1 MKYADLIITWIEN
14 VIDVNKE
21 RLNIGKE
28 IKNNEFQSLNN
39 KPPQYITGENFS
51 SDGFWINFSKLVL
64 KLNYYY

>member
-28 IKNNEFQSLNN
+28 IKNNEF
-39 KPPQYITGENFS
+39 
-51 SDGFWINFSKLVL
+51 
-64 KLNYYY
+64 